1 MKLLNKYAVTCGLLA
16 AIGLTPLAVQAESN
30 KVTGSGILSTT
41 AKLNLRVTIPEFL
54 YFRVGTDDTGAA
66 SIDTIEFAPDTTVL
80 GDGSSISGTGGDAGG
95 TGANVRVSSNS
106 GEITI
111 AATNNGGG
119 TGLNNAD
126 SSSSISLSEITVTS
140 DDPNLAT
147 PLLADTG
154 VTNSTPALNGGAVTN
169 RQAVWTYAYNN
180 TTVPDADTY
189 DVEITYTATTL

>member
-1 MKLLNKYAVTCGLLA
+1 MKLLKKYAVTCGLLA

-54 YFRVGTDDTGAA
+54 YFRVGTDAPL
-66 SIDTIEFAPDTTVL
+66 SIDTIEFAPGTAVL
-80 GDGSSISGTGGDAGG
+80 GDGSSISGTGGDAVAG

-119 TGLNNAD
+119 TGLNNAAGT
-126 SSSSISLSEITVTS
+126 SSISLSEITVTS
-140 DDPNLAT
+140 DDANLDT
-147 PLLADTG
+147 PVLADTG
-154 VTNSTPALNGGAVTN
+154 VTTSTPTLNGGAVTN
-169 RQAVWTYAYNN
+169 RNAVWTYAYNN